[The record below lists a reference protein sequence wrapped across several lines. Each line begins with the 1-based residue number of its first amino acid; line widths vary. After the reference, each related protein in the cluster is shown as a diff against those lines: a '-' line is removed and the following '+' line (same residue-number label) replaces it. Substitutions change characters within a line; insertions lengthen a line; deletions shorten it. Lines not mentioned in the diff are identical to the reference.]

1 LREQAKRE
9 AMNAPIQGSASDLIK
24 KAMVDGFRLI
34 QDEGL
39 DAELVLQVH
48 DELLFEVAERS
59 LKPFV
64 PKMRRAMEHA
74 IELCVPLQ
82 VDVRWGKALG
92 RLKDINQDL

>member
-9 AMNAPIQGSASDLIK
+9 AINAPIQGSASDLIK

-34 QDEGL
+34 QDERL
-39 DAELVLQVH
+39 DAELVLQIH

-59 LKPFV
+59 LEAFV
-64 PKMRRAMEHA
+64 PKVRRAMEHA

-82 VDVRWGKALG
+82 VDVRLGKTYG
-92 RLKDINQDL
+92 RLRDLKQDL